1 LLIGSSGLPPCNKT
15 PKFLVSQFV
24 F

>member
-1 LLIGSSGLPPCNKT
+1 LLIGSSGLPLCNKT